1 MTAEVGRPEPEGV
14 LGAPGDG
21 RVSTV
26 AAEDGTPLLVE
37 EIAPRSG
44 KAALTVVGVH
54 GFALSRRSWHFQR
67 RALTA
72 LEQPGVRQVYYDHR
86 GHGESGPADP
96 DTSTIEQ
103 LAADLHVVI
112 RTVASGEPIVLM
124 GHSMGGMVLMEL
136 AQQAP
141 ELFASQVCGVALLAT
156 AAGEVGSH
164 GLPKSLLSRK
174 NPITRGVGELAG
186 WQPGIVEFV
195 RAAGGQLTRTAVR
208 HLAFGKHDVPSEVVS
223 FMQEMLAVSSVKQL
237 AGFADTFG
245 THNRYAAL
253 AGLKHVHTLVV
264 GGDADRITP
273 YSHTE
278 RIVAEL
284 PDASLLR
291 LPGAGHMLQLE
302 QPDEVNGHVI
312 ELVQRCTGVTGKE
325 KAKRKSRWWRR

>member
-1 MTAEVGRPEPEGV
+1 MTTGSDHAAARLGV
-14 LGAPGDG
+14 FDDG
-21 RVSTV
+21 RVSRV
-26 AAEDGTPLLVE
+26 AVDDGTPLAVE
-37 EIAPRSG
+37 EVPAAG
-44 KAALTVVGVH
+44 KPALTVVGVH

-67 RALTA
+67 QALTGLTDPA
-72 LEQPGVRQVYYDHR
+72 VRQVYYDHR
-86 GHGESGPADP
+86 GHGESAPAEE
-96 DTSTIEQ
+96 SACTIEQ
-103 LAADLHVVI
+103 LAADLHSVI
-112 RTVASGEPIVLM
+112 RTVALDEPLVLM

-141 ELFASQVCGVALLAT
+141 ELFAGQVCGVGLLAT
-156 AAGEVGSH
+156 AAGEVGSQ
-164 GLPKSLLSRK
+164 GLPKSLLSRR

-186 WQPGIVEFV
+186 WQPGLVEFV

-208 HLAFGKHDVPSEVVS
+208 HLAFGKHDVPSEVVT
-223 FMQEMLAVSSVKQL
+223 FMQEMLGVSSVKQL
-237 AGFADTFG
+237 ASFADTFG

-278 RIVAEL
+278 RIAAEL

-302 QPDEVNGHVI
+302 RPDEVNEHVLD
-312 ELVQRCTGVTGKE
+312 LVRACAGGTRERTR
-325 KAKRKSRWWRR
+325 KRRSRWWRR

>member
-1 MTAEVGRPEPEGV
+1 MTAEADEDDSEGGF
-14 LGAPGDG
+14 GAPGDG
-21 RVSTV
+21 KVSTV

-37 EIAPRSG
+37 EVAPQGSTP
-44 KAALTVVGVH
+44 ALTVVGVH

-67 RALTA
+67 QALTA
-72 LEQPGVRQVYYDHR
+72 LDRPDVRQVYYDHR

-96 DTSTIEQ
+96 ETSTIEQ

-112 RTVASGEPIVLM
+112 RTVAPRDPLVLL

-136 AQQAP
+136 AQQVP
-141 ELFASQVCGVALLAT
+141 ELFASQVRGVALLAT

-164 GLPKSLLSRK
+164 GLPKSLLSRR
-174 NPITRGVGELAG
+174 NPLTRGVGELAD

-195 RAAGGQLTRTAVR
+195 RAAGGQLTRAAVR
-208 HLAFGKHDVPSEVVS
+208 HLAFGKHDVPPELVS

-253 AGLKHVHTLVV
+253 AGLKHVHTLVI

-273 YSHTE
+273 QPHTD
-278 RIVAEL
+278 RIAAEL

-291 LPGAGHMLQLE
+291 LPGAGHMVQLE
-302 QPDEVNGHVI
+302 QPDEVSRHLI
-312 ELVQRCTGVTGKE
+312 ELVQQCAGVAGE
-325 KAKRKSRWWRR
+325 EQSKRKSRWWRR

>member
-1 MTAEVGRPEPEGV
+1 MTADAGQHDPGGV
-14 LGAPGDG
+14 LGSPGDG
-21 RVSTV
+21 RVSRV
-26 AAEDGTPLLVE
+26 AAEDGTPLIVE
-37 EIAPRSG
+37 EVTPSG
-44 KAALTVVGVH
+44 GDAELAVVGVH

-67 RALTA
+67 AALTA
-72 LEQPGVRQVYYDHR
+72 LDRPHVRQVYYDHR

-96 DTSTIEQ
+96 DSSTIEQ

-112 RTVASGEPIVLM
+112 RTVAPREPIVLM
-124 GHSMGGMVLMEL
+124 GHSMGGMVIMEL

-141 ELFASQVCGVALLAT
+141 ELFASQVRGVALLAT

-164 GLPKSLLSRK
+164 GLPRSLLSRK
-174 NPITRGVGELAG
+174 NPLTRSVGELAG

-208 HLAFGKHDVPSEVVS
+208 HLAFGKHDVPSAVVS

-302 QPDEVNGHVI
+302 QPDEVNSHVI
-312 ELVQRCTGVTGKE
+312 DLVQQCAGVTGQGQ
-325 KAKRKSRWWRR
+325 AKRKSRWWRR